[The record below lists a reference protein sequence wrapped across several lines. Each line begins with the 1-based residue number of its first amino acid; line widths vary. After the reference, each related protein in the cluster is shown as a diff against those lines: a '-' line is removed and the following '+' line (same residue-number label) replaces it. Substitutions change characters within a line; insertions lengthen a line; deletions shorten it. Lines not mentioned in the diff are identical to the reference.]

1 MQTLFTKTQDLAY
14 APPWSDYR
22 PRVFVSPHMPAARGA
37 MSTSQN
43 SILKAIV
50 AHDYEFA
57 LLIDCQTGR
66 FTSCH
71 SSQDYEIF
79 PKEGNY
85 HEELIAASE
94 QRIYPSDRR
103 HFLHSL
109 TIDAMREALERSQQ
123 RVLFRRFSAN
133 GQIVWVEANF
143 FYISEARDEIV
154 LTCYPNNP
162 QAADLPAG
170 SSPQILPY
178 QQGMQM
184 GDNDMFTNFLVA
196 DLENDRCVRPPH
208 TDGNMQDTV
217 SFRKQIEWFAN
228 NLLVPEQREEYLRF
242 FEPENLVPLLRRN
255 RGFYCAHFTL
265 QIDDDRHDVANVI
278 SLLPAP
284 CGSPCGSDREF
295 LFAYVLDITHL
306 QEIREHSRQLMQ
318 QSRLDPLT
326 GIANRQAAENDIAH
340 YLHVQPEG
348 ESSLL
353 LILDIDYFKHF
364 NDNYGHET
372 GDKVL
377 SFIAR
382 TLKATF
388 RKEDVVGRWGGDE
401 FLLFLKNFRSMEAVT
416 ERLHKLRTTLESFE
430 MDGMSLPIQLS
441 IGGAVAEGTCNSVL
455 ELFRL
460 ADTALYMVKREGR
473 NGFVYFTDTYVRAF

>member
-1 MQTLFTKTQDLAY
+1 
-14 APPWSDYR
+14 
-22 PRVFVSPHMPAARGA
+22 
-37 MSTSQN
+37 
-43 SILKAIV
+43 
-50 AHDYEFA
+50 
-57 LLIDCQTGR
+57 
-66 FTSCH
+66 
-71 SSQDYEIF
+71 
-79 PKEGNY
+79 
-85 HEELIAASE
+85 
-94 QRIYPSDRR
+94 
-103 HFLHSL
+103 
-109 TIDAMREALERSQQ
+109 
-123 RVLFRRFSAN
+123 
-133 GQIVWVEANF
+133 
-143 FYISEARDEIV
+143 
-154 LTCYPNNP
+154 
-162 QAADLPAG
+162 
-170 SSPQILPY
+170 
-178 QQGMQM
+178 
-184 GDNDMFTNFLVA
+184 
-196 DLENDRCVRPPH
+196 
-208 TDGNMQDTV
+208 
-217 SFRKQIEWFAN
+217 
-228 NLLVPEQREEYLRF
+228 
-242 FEPENLVPLLRRN
+242 
-255 RGFYCAHFTL
+255 
-265 QIDDDRHDVANVI
+265 
-278 SLLPAP
+278 
-284 CGSPCGSDREF
+284 
-295 LFAYVLDITHL
+295 
-306 QEIREHSRQLMQ
+306 MQ

-473 NGFVYFTDTYVRAF
+473 NGYVYFTDTYVRAF

>member
-57 LLIDCQTGR
+57 LLIDCQSGQ

-71 SSQDYEIF
+71 CSPDCLMF
-79 PKEGNY
+79 PEQGNY

-109 TIDAMREALERSQQ
+109 TIDAMCEALARSQQ
-123 RVLFRRFSAN
+123 SVLFRRFSNN
-133 GQIVWVEANF
+133 GHTAWIEAKF
-143 FYISEARDEIV
+143 FYHTDTRDKIV
-154 LTCYPNNP
+154 LTGSPSTP
-162 QAADLPAG
+162 QLA
-170 SSPQILPY
+170 SEEKSTVPQIQPY
-178 QQGMQM
+178 QRGMRLD
-184 GDNDMFTNFLVA
+184 DNYMFTNFLVA
-196 DLENDRCVRPPH
+196 DIAHDTFVRAPCPDENTPVPD
-208 TDGNMQDTV
+208 
-217 SFRKQIEWFAN
+217 SFRKQIEWFADN
-228 NLLVPEQREEYLRF
+228 VLVPEQRDEYLRF
-242 FEPENLVPLLRRN
+242 FAPENLVPLLRN
-255 RGFYCAHFTL
+255 SRGFYCAHFTL
-265 QIDDDRHDVANVI
+265 QIGDGRHDIANVMG
-278 SLLPAP
+278 LLPDP
-284 CGSPCGSDREF
+284 CGSGREL
-295 LFAYVLDITHL
+295 LFTYALDITHL
-306 QEIREHSRQLMQ
+306 QEIQEHSRRLIQ

-340 YLHVQPEG
+340 YLHVQPDG
-348 ESSLL
+348 EESLL

-364 NDNYGHET
+364 NDDYGHET

-377 SFIAR
+377 AFIAR
-382 TLKATF
+382 TLQSTF

-401 FLLFLKNFRSMEAVT
+401 FLLFLKNFHSMDAVT
-416 ERLHKLRTTLESFE
+416 TRLHKMCMTLEDFE
-430 MDGMSLPIQLS
+430 VDGVSLPIHMS

-460 ADTALYMVKREGR
+460 ADTALYMVKRQGR